1 MRDAVNLE
9 PPTGTFGL
17 KADYG
22 ADLKG
27 EDPQV
32 TLADASV
39 ALSGLTLKLHG
50 AAAPFME
57 LQDARI
63 DGMGFDLA
71 RQQVDIGK
79 VALHG
84 GRARLAVD
92 EGGTMNLER
101 IAKAAGKPAAS
112 RPAPD
117 RHVRPWKVKLNALE
131 LEKFALDFKNLSRT
145 PGFKAAVGDLKVRL
159 TAEAEAGDQTRMRL
173 SDLDVGLADLQAGFA
188 EAAEPTLRASKAEL
202 QGGAY
207 DLTGNLFTAEKA
219 AAAGGSVD
227 VRRQP
232 DGVLNLMLLFAPP
245 DKGAIVEAIQEAA
258 AEAAAEGHPFRFLV
272 KTAALADFRA
282 ALTDEMVKSDGPLLN
297 LDEISAVLSNVD
309 GKSPMTF
316 EAGVQ
321 VREGGRMKAAGRIDP
336 SGPAVEAEIQVA
348 ELGLVPFQPYL
359 AQAAAVDLKSGA
371 FSTKGNLRH
380 GIKAAGAQTAYRGGF
395 SVDNLRIT
403 EAGGKETLVG
413 WSTVQTEQLALQ
425 IEPNGLEIGDLRV
438 SQLGGK
444 FIIEKDRSL
453 NFTRVIKSDPAA
465 KKAEKPQAAADPFPY
480 RVRRVL
486 VSGGLVNFADLS
498 LLTPFGT
505 KIHELKGIVAGVSS
519 TRGAR
524 AQVKLD
530 GRVDEYGTAN
540 IDGELNTSDPKAF
553 THISVVFR
561 NVEMS
566 RLTPYS
572 GKFAGRK
579 INSGKLSVDLKYK
592 IDKSRLA
599 GDNRIVVER
608 LALGDKVE
616 SPVAVNLPLDLA
628 VALLEDTN
636 GLIDLG
642 LPVSGNLDSPEFSF
656 GALIWKAFANLITK
670 IVTSPFRAL
679 GALLP
684 GGGDETSNS
693 VAFEPGRPDVPPP
706 EKEKLARL
714 ADALQKRPQIRL
726 SVQGRFNP
734 QSDLAELRILNL
746 SRNLTARLGQKP
758 VPGEDPGPVDFSSP
772 ETGKALEALFAQRFG
787 ADALQALKAE
797 LKAADE
803 KETWRRPADP
813 RRRPPPHRLQQAAHP
828 DRQPAADPALLR
840 RRDPF
845 QLESGR
851 PGDRLRPCRRRADRR
866 RPPLPGGC
874 PDSCR
879 GALGPGDLRPFST
892 PEPGDPAETLRRRPA
907 PGASPGHHRPAV
919 LPPRA
924 AAPQPAAGR
933 VPLRQPGR
941 GERGLLLLH
950 VPGRFRRAGIHGPRR
965 TGGQRHELRQKELAL
980 CQLGHRGRNPPR
992 GRGPFQVRR
1001 GVRLSCISE
1010 GSGAQGLRIRRG
1022 GGPAGAGA
1030 ADDRFRRRQAVVLA
1044 SGDFLPAGRPVCAR
1058 ARALSGPGVRAP
1070 EKRPAVFRGQA
1081 AGLPERGSPGP
1092 GRRVAHQ
1099 LPGPDPARPGK
1110 PRAPGRPRP
1119 PPLRGGGRLRRRHR
1133 LLGPGR
1139 PAGGPQGGRKPGSDL
1154 MRRPSPG
1161 GAARFSTIA
1170 RGGAAGETSRPPSR
1184 GSW

>member
-1 MRDAVNLE
+1 MAMDRVKKILLGMPFLVSVGLVVLYTLAGFFLVPFLVRHYVPRIAQEQLHKQAAIGDVRFNPYVFTFEANDFRLQEPDGQPILGFRRLFVDFELKSLVERAWTFRQVGLEGPHLNAVISKSGGLNLAALVPPSKEPRPPQEKSEGPPPLVVEELFIDQGQIEFSDQRPSKPASLALKPLQVSVKNLTTLLGQEGRNTITADLSEGGTLRWTGTIGLNPVVSRGSLAIENIHAATAWKFVRDAVNLE

-39 ALSGLTLKLHG
+39 ALSGLALKLHG

-63 DGMGFDLA
+63 DGIGFDLA

-117 RHVRPWKVKLNALE
+117 PHVRPWKVKLNALE

-145 PGFKAAVGDLKVRL
+145 PGLKAAVGDLKVRL
-159 TAEAEAGDQTRMRL
+159 TAEAEAGDQARMRL
-173 SDLDVGLADLQAGFA
+173 SGLDVGLADLQVGFA

-207 DLTGNLFTAEKA
+207 DLTDNLFTAEKA

-245 DKGAIVEAIQEAA
+245 DKGTIVEAIQEAA
-258 AEAAAEGHPFRFLV
+258 AEAAAAGHPFRFLV

-803 KETWRRPADP
+803 KEKKD
-813 RRRPPPHRLQQAAHP
+813 AAA
-828 DRQPAADPALLR
+828 QGAAAADAGSD
-840 RRDPF
+840 DP
-845 QLESGR
+845 GR
-851 PGDRLRPCRRRADRR
+851 NAKIMFDRLAAVEPVD
-866 RPPLPGGC
+866 
-874 PDSCR
+874 D
-879 GALGPGDLRPFST
+879 GALTRLADARAQAVV
-892 PEPGDPAETLRRRPA
+892 AEL
-907 PGASPGHHRPAV
+907 G
-919 LPPRA
+919 
-924 AAPQPAAGR
+924 AAGR
-933 VPLRQPGR
+933 IPA
-941 GERGLLLLH
+941 ERIAIKPSAAMDVKDPVSALLDL
-950 VPGRFRRAGIHGPRR
+950 
-965 TGGQRHELRQKELAL
+965 E
-980 CQLGHRGRNPPR
+980 
-992 GRGPFQVRR
+992 
-1001 GVRLSCISE
+1001 
-1010 GSGAQGLRIRRG
+1010 
-1022 GGPAGAGA
+1022 
-1030 ADDRFRRRQAVVLA
+1030 
-1044 SGDFLPAGRPVCAR
+1044 AGR
-1058 ARALSGPGVRAP
+1058 
-1070 EKRPAVFRGQA
+1070 
-1081 AGLPERGSPGP
+1081 
-1092 GRRVAHQ
+1092 
-1099 LPGPDPARPGK
+1099 
-1110 PRAPGRPRP
+1110 
-1119 PPLRGGGRLRRRHR
+1119 
-1133 LLGPGR
+1133 
-1139 PAGGPQGGRKPGSDL
+1139 
-1154 MRRPSPG
+1154 
-1161 GAARFSTIA
+1161 
-1170 RGGAAGETSRPPSR
+1170 
-1184 GSW
+1184 

>member
-1 MRDAVNLE
+1 MAMGRVKKILLGMPFLVSVGLAVLYTLAGFFLVPFLVRHYVPRIAQEHIQKQAAIGDVRFNPYVFTFEANDFSLQEPDGQPILGFRRLFVDFELKSIIERAWTFRQVGLEGPHLNAVVSKSGGLNLAALVPPSKEPQPPQETSEGPPPMVVEELLIDQGQIEFSDQRPSKPASLALKPLQVSVKNLTTLLGQEGRNTITADLSEGGTLRWTGTIGLNPVVSRGSLAIENIHAATAWKFVRDALNLE
-9 PPTGTFGL
+9 QPTGTFGL

-27 EDPQV
+27 ADPQV

-101 IAKAAGKPAAS
+101 IVKAAGEPAAS
-112 RPAPD
+112 RPAPPSSD

-145 PGFKAAVGDLKVRL
+145 PGLKAAVGDLNARL
-159 TAEAEAGDQTRMRL
+159 TAEAEAGDQTRMRV

-188 EAAEPTLRASKAEL
+188 EAAEPTLRASRVEL

-207 DLTGNLFTAEKA
+207 DLTDNLFTAEKA
-219 AAAGGSVD
+219 SAAGGSVD

-232 DGVLNLMLLFAPP
+232 DGVFNLMLLFAPP
-245 DKGAIVEAIQEAA
+245 DRGTIVEAIQEAA
-258 AEAAAEGHPFRFLV
+258 AEAAAAGRPFRFLL

-359 AQAAAVDLKSGA
+359 TQAAAVDLKSGA

-395 SVDNLRIT
+395 SVDNLRVT

-425 IEPNGLEIGDLRV
+425 LEPNGLEIGDLRV
-438 SQLGGK
+438 SQPGGK

-453 NFTRVIKSDPAA
+453 NFARVIKSAPAA
-465 KKAEKPQAAADPFPY
+465 TKAEKPPAAADPFPY

-505 KIHELKGIVAGVSS
+505 RIHELKGIVAGVSS

-579 INSGKLSVDLKYK
+579 INSGKLSVDLKYR

-599 GDNRIVVER
+599 GDNKIVVER

-616 SPVAVNLPLDLA
+616 SPDAVNLPLDLA

-636 GLIDLG
+636 GVIDLG
-642 LPVSGNLDSPEFSF
+642 LPVSGNLDSPEFSY
-656 GALIWKAFANLITK
+656 GALIWKALANLITK

-684 GGGDETSNS
+684 GGGEEQFNM

-714 ADALQKRPQIRL
+714 AGALQKRPQIRL
-726 SVQGRFNP
+726 AVQGRYNA
-734 QSDLAELRILNL
+734 QSDKAELRTVFL
-746 SRNLTARLGQKP
+746 SRNLTARLGQKA
-758 VPGEDPGPVDFSSP
+758 VRGEDPGPVDFSSP
-772 ETGKALEALFAQRFG
+772 ETGKALEALFAERFG
-787 ADALQALKAE
+787 AEALQALKAE
-797 LKAADE
+797 RKAADE
-803 KETWRRPADP
+803 KEKKD
-813 RRRPPPHRLQQAAHP
+813 AA
-828 DRQPAADPALLR
+828 AK
-840 RRDPF
+840 
-845 QLESGR
+845 
-851 PGDRLRPCRRRADRR
+851 
-866 RPPLPGGC
+866 
-874 PDSCR
+874 
-879 GALGPGDLRPFST
+879 GA
-892 PEPGDPAETLRRRPA
+892 
-907 PGASPGHHRPAV
+907 
-919 LPPRA
+919 A
-924 AAPQPAAGR
+924 AAPAGADDPGRNAKILFERLAAVEPVDDGALTRLADARAQAVVTELGQAGR
-933 VPLRQPGR
+933 VPA
-941 GERGLLLLH
+941 ERLAIKPSAAVDVKDPVSALL
-950 VPGRFRRAGIHGPRR
+950 
-965 TGGQRHELRQKELAL
+965 ELE
-980 CQLGHRGRNPPR
+980 
-992 GRGPFQVRR
+992 
-1001 GVRLSCISE
+1001 
-1010 GSGAQGLRIRRG
+1010 
-1022 GGPAGAGA
+1022 
-1030 ADDRFRRRQAVVLA
+1030 
-1044 SGDFLPAGRPVCAR
+1044 AGR
-1058 ARALSGPGVRAP
+1058 
-1070 EKRPAVFRGQA
+1070 
-1081 AGLPERGSPGP
+1081 
-1092 GRRVAHQ
+1092 
-1099 LPGPDPARPGK
+1099 
-1110 PRAPGRPRP
+1110 
-1119 PPLRGGGRLRRRHR
+1119 
-1133 LLGPGR
+1133 
-1139 PAGGPQGGRKPGSDL
+1139 
-1154 MRRPSPG
+1154 
-1161 GAARFSTIA
+1161 
-1170 RGGAAGETSRPPSR
+1170 
-1184 GSW
+1184 

>member
-1 MRDAVNLE
+1 MAMDRVKKILLGMPFLVSVGLVVLYTLAGFFLVPFLVRHYVPRIAQEQLHKQAAIGDVRFNPYVFTFEANDFRLQEPDGQPILGFRRLFVDFELKSLVERAWTFRQVGLEGPHLNAVISKSGGLNLAALVPPSKEPRPPQEKSEGPPPLVVEELLIDQGQIEFSDQRPSKPASLALKPLQVSVKNLTTLLGQEGRNTITADLSEGGTLRWIGTIGLNPVVSRGSLAIENIHAATAWKFVRDAVNLE

-245 DKGAIVEAIQEAA
+245 DKGTIVEAIQEAA
-258 AEAAAEGHPFRFLV
+258 AEAAAAGHPFRFLV
-272 KTAALADFRA
+272 KTVALADFRA

-803 KETWRRPADP
+803 KEKKD
-813 RRRPPPHRLQQAAHP
+813 AAA
-828 DRQPAADPALLR
+828 QGAAAADAGSD
-840 RRDPF
+840 DP
-845 QLESGR
+845 GR
-851 PGDRLRPCRRRADRR
+851 NAKIMFDRLAAVEPVD
-866 RPPLPGGC
+866 
-874 PDSCR
+874 D
-879 GALGPGDLRPFST
+879 GALTRLADARAQAVV
-892 PEPGDPAETLRRRPA
+892 AEL
-907 PGASPGHHRPAV
+907 G
-919 LPPRA
+919 
-924 AAPQPAAGR
+924 AAGR
-933 VPLRQPGR
+933 IPA
-941 GERGLLLLH
+941 ERIAIKPSAAMDVKDPVSALLDL
-950 VPGRFRRAGIHGPRR
+950 
-965 TGGQRHELRQKELAL
+965 E
-980 CQLGHRGRNPPR
+980 
-992 GRGPFQVRR
+992 
-1001 GVRLSCISE
+1001 
-1010 GSGAQGLRIRRG
+1010 
-1022 GGPAGAGA
+1022 
-1030 ADDRFRRRQAVVLA
+1030 
-1044 SGDFLPAGRPVCAR
+1044 AGR
-1058 ARALSGPGVRAP
+1058 
-1070 EKRPAVFRGQA
+1070 
-1081 AGLPERGSPGP
+1081 
-1092 GRRVAHQ
+1092 
-1099 LPGPDPARPGK
+1099 
-1110 PRAPGRPRP
+1110 
-1119 PPLRGGGRLRRRHR
+1119 
-1133 LLGPGR
+1133 
-1139 PAGGPQGGRKPGSDL
+1139 
-1154 MRRPSPG
+1154 
-1161 GAARFSTIA
+1161 
-1170 RGGAAGETSRPPSR
+1170 
-1184 GSW
+1184 

>member
-1 MRDAVNLE
+1 MAMDRVKKILLGMPFLVSVGLAVLYTLAGFFLVPFLVRHYVPRIAQEQLHKQAAIGDVRFNPYVFTFEANDFRLQEPDGQPILGFRRLFVDFELKSIVERAWTFRQVGLEGPHLNAVISKSGGLNLAALVPPSKEPRPPQETSEGPPPLVVEELFIDQGQIEFSDQRPSKPASLALKPLQVSVKNLTTLLGQEGRNTITADLSEGGTLRWTGTIGLNPVVSRGSLAIENIHAATAWKFVRDAVNLE

-63 DGMGFDLA
+63 DGIGFDLA

-117 RHVRPWKVKLNALE
+117 PHVRPWKVKLNALE

-145 PGFKAAVGDLKVRL
+145 PGLKAAVGDLKVRL
-159 TAEAEAGDQTRMRL
+159 TAEAEAGDQTRMRV
-173 SDLDVGLADLQAGFA
+173 SDLDVGLADLQVGFA

-207 DLTGNLFTAEKA
+207 DLTDNLFTAEKA

-245 DKGAIVEAIQEAA
+245 DKGTIVEAIQEAA
-258 AEAAAEGHPFRFLV
+258 AEAAAAGHPFRFLV

-395 SVDNLRIT
+395 SVDNLRVT

-438 SQLGGK
+438 SQPGGK

-553 THISVVFR
+553 THIGVVFR

-636 GLIDLG
+636 GVIDLG

-787 ADALQALKAE
+787 ADALKALQAE
-797 LKAADE
+797 LKAVDE
-803 KETWRRPADP
+803 KAKKD
-813 RRRPPPHRLQQAAHP
+813 AAGKSSA
-828 DRQPAADPALLR
+828 AADAGAE
-840 RRDPF
+840 DP
-845 QLESGR
+845 GR
-851 PGDRLRPCRRRADRR
+851 HAKIVFDRLAAVEPVD
-866 RPPLPGGC
+866 
-874 PDSCR
+874 D
-879 GALGPGDLRPFST
+879 GALTRLAD
-892 PEPGDPAETLRRRPA
+892 A
-907 PGASPGHHRPAV
+907 
-919 LPPRA
+919 RA
-924 AAPQPAAGR
+924 
-933 VPLRQPGR
+933 
-941 GERGLLLLH
+941 
-950 VPGRFRRAGIHGPRR
+950 
-965 TGGQRHELRQKELAL
+965 
-980 CQLGHRGRNPPR
+980 
-992 GRGPFQVRR
+992 
-1001 GVRLSCISE
+1001 
-1010 GSGAQGLRIRRG
+1010 
-1022 GGPAGAGA
+1022 
-1030 ADDRFRRRQAVVLA
+1030 QAVVAEL
-1044 SGDFLPAGRPVCAR
+1044 GQAGRIPAERIAIKPSAAMDVKDPVS
-1058 ARALSGPGVRAP
+1058 ALLDL
-1070 EKRPAVFRGQA
+1070 E
-1081 AGLPERGSPGP
+1081 AGR
-1092 GRRVAHQ
+1092 
-1099 LPGPDPARPGK
+1099 
-1110 PRAPGRPRP
+1110 
-1119 PPLRGGGRLRRRHR
+1119 
-1133 LLGPGR
+1133 
-1139 PAGGPQGGRKPGSDL
+1139 
-1154 MRRPSPG
+1154 
-1161 GAARFSTIA
+1161 
-1170 RGGAAGETSRPPSR
+1170 
-1184 GSW
+1184 